1 MSIGKKT
8 DVRWVGFRPLPT
20 DHFTVF
26 AQFSRIIN
34 RLDENQE
41 MQMETPARRPTGHLE
56 VDVVF
61 EKLDASK
68 HDS

>member
-1 MSIGKKT
+1 MSIGKKQMLDGLVST
-8 DVRWVGFRPLPT
+8 HCRQITSLFLLNL
-20 DHFTVF
+20 
-26 AQFSRIIN
+26 IN

-68 HDS
+68 DDS